1 MKAEMGRVH
10 KTVCMEKAREK
21 DLMGKEMKLAGTD

>member
-1 MKAEMGRVH
+1 MGRVH